1 MRHWRRINK
10 SHDRESVPKH
20 WAERQLSV
28 DVYILTQQK
37 MIAKTNGGIGRVRQ
51 GLVKFLAIS

>member
-10 SHDRESVPKH
+10 SHDRESVPKN

-28 DVYILTQQK
+28 DEKQT
-37 MIAKTNGGIGRVRQ
+37 AEFGRVHQ
-51 GLVKFLAIS
+51 DLVKFWGIS